1 MTTPSAHKTIVH
13 LTTVHPRDDVRILL
27 KQAHTLARVDGCSV
41 ALVVADGN
49 GCACDTRDGVSV
61 AIHDLGRLA
70 GGRFG
75 RFLIGTW
82 RAFRRVRQLA
92 PAVVHFH
99 DPELI
104 PVAIA
109 LKCAGHRIVY
119 DVHEDVPRQMLTK
132 LWLPSMLRWPVA
144 RVMAILEWFG
154 AKLFDAIV
162 PATPKIAARFPAHK
176 TATVQNFPMLSE
188 FIVSDRRPY
197 ADRPAS
203 FVYLG
208 GISALRG
215 ARQMVEAVQHM
226 RSDGK
231 VRLELAGTITPA
243 ELKTELQQLPGWGAV
258 NFHGYVS
265 RMDVANLINRA
276 RAGLVVLHPTEN
288 YPDAYP
294 VKMFEY
300 MAAGLPVIASD
311 FPLWRDIV
319 QSTGCGL
326 LVDPLDSAAIAARM
340 QWMLDHP
347 READEMGRRGRY
359 AVEQTYNWSRESA
372 KLIGLYEGLLRTK
385 AGPQV
390 KQDCS
395 KSSPRTTATQAADS
409 TYKICLRCIM
419 DTSDPDIVF
428 DDQGVCNHCT
438 QALKRM
444 QTQLLPTDER
454 KRVLERLSEDIR
466 REGKGKE
473 FDCVIGMSGGVDS
486 TTVACKVKE
495 LGLRPL
501 AVHFDNGWDSELAVD
516 NIKRLVDKLGIDLHT
531 HVVDWEEF
539 RDLQLCFL
547 RASVANCEIPTDHG
561 ITALLF
567 ATASRVG
574 TRFIISGSNLV
585 TEAIMPYS
593 WGHYNQDLRHIKA
606 LHRSFGSTPLAT
618 MPLISL
624 FDYLYLVLWR
634 GIRQIPLLN
643 YIDYNRDSAKQ
654 MLAQEMG
661 WRDYGC
667 KHCESIWTRFFQ
679 GYYLPVKF
687 GYDKRRAHFSTLI
700 CSGQMSRDA
709 ALNEMRQPTYPPEL
723 MRHDRQYVIKKFG
736 LSEAQFQA
744 IMNAPLREARD
755 YPSHYFLFH
764 TLQRYKN
771 QFRKIATTP

>member
-1 MTTPSAHKTIVH
+1 MTPVERKTIVH

-27 KQAHTLARVDGCSV
+27 KQAHTLARAESRSV
-41 ALVVADGN
+41 ALVVADGK

-61 AIHDLGRLA
+61 AIHDVGSLA

-75 RFLIGTW
+75 RFILGTW

-104 PVAIA
+104 PAAIA
-109 LKCAGHRIVY
+109 LKCAGHTIVY

-132 LWLPSMLRWPVA
+132 LWLPRMLRWPIA
-144 RVMAILEWFG
+144 RVMAALEWLA

-176 TATVQNFPMLSE
+176 TAIVQNFPMLSE
-188 FIVSDRRPY
+188 FIASDRPPY

-226 RSDGK
+226 RSDGE
-231 VRLELAGTITPA
+231 VRLELAGNFIPA
-243 ELKTELQQLPGWGAV
+243 ELKTELQQLPGWRGV

-265 RMDVANLINRA
+265 RTGVANLINRA

-311 FPLWRDIV
+311 FPLWREIV
-319 QSTGCGL
+319 EAAGCGM
-326 LVDPLDSAAIAARM
+326 LVDPLDTAAIAAAM

-347 READEMGRRGRY
+347 READEMGRRGRH

-372 KLIGLYEGLLRTK
+372 KLIELYERLLPTK
-385 AGPQV
+385 AGPPV
-390 KQDCS
+390 KQ
-395 KSSPRTTATQAADS
+395 PTATQAIDS

-419 DTSDPDIVF
+419 DTSDPGIVF

-438 QALKRM
+438 EAVKRM
-444 QTQLLPTDER
+444 RNQLLPADER
-454 KRVLERLSEDIR
+454 QRVLARLVEKIR
-466 REGKGKE
+466 REGKTRE
-473 FDCVIGMSGGVDS
+473 YDCIIGMSGGVDS
-486 TTVACKVKE
+486 STVACKVKE

-567 ATASRVG
+567 AMASRVG

-585 TEAIMPYS
+585 TEAIMPYA

-606 LHRSFGSTPLAT
+606 LHRSFGSIPLAT

-624 FDYLYLVLWR
+624 FDYLYLVLGR

-643 YIDYNRDSAKQ
+643 CIDYKRDSAKQ

-687 GYDKRRAHFSTLI
+687 GYDKRRAYLSTLI

-709 ALNEMRQPTYPPEL
+709 ALKEMCQPTYPPEL
-723 MRHDRQYVIKKFG
+723 MRQDRQFVLKKFG

-771 QFRKIATTP
+771 LFRKIATTP